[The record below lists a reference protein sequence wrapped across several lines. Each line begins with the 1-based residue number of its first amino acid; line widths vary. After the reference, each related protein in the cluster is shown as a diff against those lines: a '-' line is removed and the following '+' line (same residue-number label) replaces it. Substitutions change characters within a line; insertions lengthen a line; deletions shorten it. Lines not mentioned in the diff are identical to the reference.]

1 MDHFQF
7 ALLFWSAVFMLFLH
21 PQTAKEPAYN
31 WSVRLRHLCWG
42 RKYRVRR
49 SRRFSVARLRV
60 G

>member
-21 PQTAKEPAYN
+21 PPAKQPAYN
-31 WSVRLRHLCWG
+31 WSVRLHHRCWG

-49 SRRFSVARLRV
+49 SRRFTVGRLRV